1 MGITTTHKITP
12 FLWFNGNAE
21 EAVDF
26 YISVFPDAEKTGGL
40 PGPGGKPLTISFRL
54 EDLHF
59 TALNS
64 DTEFRFTKAI
74 SFVVMC
80 KDQEEIDYYWNK
92 LTANGGQEVA
102 CGWLEDK
109 FGLAWQIV
117 PENIFDLVKTPK
129 GMQAMMGM
137 KKFIIADLEAAAKA

>member
-40 PGPGGKPLTISFRL
+40 PGPNGKPLTIFFRL
-54 EDLHF
+54 EDLSF
-59 TALNS
+59 TALNG

-92 LTANGGQEVA
+92 LTADGGQEVA

-117 PENIFDLVKTPK
+117 PENIFDLVKTPQ

-137 KKFIIADLEAAAKA
+137 KKFIIADLEAAARG